1 MEKTKI
7 SSRQLTIII
16 AVFTIGTT
24 ILVTPAAV
32 ASRAKND
39 AWMVPLISMGI
50 GIIVIWLYMNIV
62 SLYPNKNIF
71 EIIEIV
77 LGKWVGM
84 IATIFII
91 FVSLIS
97 VSQLTWYV
105 GNFMTTHILV
115 DTPIYAIH
123 IIYLVVIIYGA
134 RLGLETMARSSELIF
149 PVIVLLFVLVILLV
163 SPQSKYENLQ
173 PLFEYGVKPILSS
186 SIFEI
191 TILCLPLIILLTIPS
206 TWTNSLKDYKK
217 SFFIGYIIGGFIIF
231 ITVLFCLLVLSYK
244 TTSQSQFPTYLLAKK
259 VNVLQFFQRLEPI
272 IAVIWIVSIFYRTF
286 LYMYTTLKG
295 LTHIFGLKN
304 YKYITTALGILALG
318 LSFIAYPD
326 AAYQKKWDSFT
337 WASLIF
343 TMGLLLPLILLTVG
357 LIKKKKQNSS

>member
-1 MEKTKI
+1 MEKAKI

-16 AVFTIGTT
+16 AIFTIGTT
-24 ILVTPAAV
+24 ILVTPTAV
-32 ASRAKND
+32 ANRAKND
-39 AWMVPLISMGI
+39 AWMVPLISIGI

-71 EIIEIV
+71 EIV

-191 TILCLPLIILLTIPS
+191 TILCLPLVILLTIPS

-244 TTSQSQFPTYLLAKK
+244 TTSNHSFLL
-259 VNVLQFFQRLEPI
+259 I
-272 IAVIWIVSIFYRTF
+272 Y
-286 LYMYTTLKG
+286 
-295 LTHIFGLKN
+295 
-304 YKYITTALGILALG
+304 
-318 LSFIAYPD
+318 
-326 AAYQKKWDSFT
+326 
-337 WASLIF
+337 
-343 TMGLLLPLILLTVG
+343 
-357 LIKKKKQNSS
+357 